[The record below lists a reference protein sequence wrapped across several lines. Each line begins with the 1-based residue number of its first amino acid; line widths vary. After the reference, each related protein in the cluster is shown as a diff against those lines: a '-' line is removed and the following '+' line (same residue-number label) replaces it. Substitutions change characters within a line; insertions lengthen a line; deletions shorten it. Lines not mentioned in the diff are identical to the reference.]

1 MNREQY
7 DDYKS
12 ELKDKIDKLEIK
24 LDSLNEDYEV
34 ESEDGNE
41 IRCHELE
48 LEISKIESELEDAK
62 DELYH
67 LGYNYDEYATC
78 REEYFED

>member
-12 ELKDKIDKLEIK
+12 ELEDKIDKLEIK
-24 LDSLNEDYEV
+24 LDNLNEDYEV

-48 LEISKIESELEDAK
+48 LEISKIESDLEEAK

-67 LGYNYDEYATC
+67 LGVNYDEYASN